1 MRKLI
6 RYSALIYSFFLLFSC
21 TKQEP
26 SIEQRLV
33 RTWNFDTVNSSEN
46 IDSGAYIKFEID
58 LTDDQKKHS
67 FKWEING
74 RKDIGTWEIL
84 DSNELLLSFPLQRIE
99 TDIDSITQSYDEEG
113 NTTVYYFKEND
124 NVATLKD
131 GKFKTKEIQ
140 QRYLINEISN
150 EKLTLVFEGAG
161 QDPSILILPFVYKSK
176 VIPTSISFYSVS
188 RGLLGIAVLIFITF
202 LFSSN
207 KKAINW
213 SLVGKGLGLQ
223 LVLAL
228 AVLYVPF
235 VASFFDA
242 LSAGFMRIIG
252 FTDAGANF
260 VFGQFGTGEIQGPLQ
275 NFAFK
280 ILPTI
285 IFFSALMSMLYYL
298 GILQKVVYIFAW
310 LMRRFMKLS
319 GAESLA
325 AAGNIFLGQTEAPF
339 LVRPYLEKMTK
350 SELMCLMTGGM
361 ATIAGGVLAAYISF
375 LGGDDPEQ
383 SLFFAK
389 HLLTASIMSAPA
401 AVVAAKILVPETEE
415 FNKEMSIP
423 KEKIGSNILEAITN
437 GSTDGL
443 KLAVNV
449 GVMLLVFTAIVYMAN
464 YLLSAVGAFTGLN
477 ELIVQNTSYSELS
490 FQFLLGY
497 LFAPIAGLMGIDNW
511 GDMVLTG
518 QLLGEKTIL
527 NEFYAYAT
535 FGNIKS
541 QFASEKA
548 VVMST
553 YMLCGFA
560 NFASIGIQIGGIG
573 ALIPTRKGLLSKLGV
588 KALIGGTVA
597 SLLTAVVVGMFL

>member
-1 MRKLI
+1 MRNKLL
-6 RYSALIYSFFLLFSC
+6 YVVLLFTLFLSQSC
-21 TKQEP
+21 SKPQAS
-26 SIEQRLV
+26 SIENQISRV
-33 RTWNFDTVNSSEN
+33 WNYDTEIGSTS
-46 IDSGAYIKFEID
+46 IDSATFLNLSKSNDEQTFVW
-58 LTDDQKKHS
+58 S
-67 FKWEING
+67 MNV
-74 RKDIGTWEIL
+74 RKDVGTWTIV
-84 DSNELLLSFPLQRIE
+84 DSNELVLMSPLQNTE
-99 TDIDSITQSYDEEG
+99 SAVDSIAQTFDDNG
-113 NTTVYYFKEND
+113 NTTVHYFKENET
-124 NVATLKD
+124 VATFNE
-131 GKFKTKEIQ
+131 GKFYPKQFIQ
-140 QRYLINEISN
+140 KFNINKLSNTQLHLVYEDESN
-150 EKLTLVFEGAG
+150 EKAGLTVF
-161 QDPSILILPFVYKSK
+161 PFKYKSN
-176 VIPTSISFYSVS
+176 VLPTSISFYSVT
-188 RGLLGIAVLIFITF
+188 RGLIGIFGIIFITF

-207 KKAINW
+207 RKAINW
-213 SLVGKGLGLQ
+213 SLVAKGLILQ
-223 LVLAL
+223 ITLAV

-235 VASFFDA
+235 VASFFDH
-242 LSAGFMRIIG
+242 LSAFFMKIIG
-252 FTDAGANF
+252 YTNAGSDF
-260 VFGQFGTGEIQGPLQ
+260 VFGQFGTGTIQGPLQ
-275 NFAFK
+275 SFAFK

-298 GILQKVVYIFAW
+298 GILQKIVYAFAW
-310 LMRRFMKLS
+310 LMKRFMKLS

-325 AAGNIFLGQTEAPF
+325 AAGNIFLGQTESPF

-361 ATIAGGVLAAYISF
+361 ATIAGGVLAAYIGF

-383 SLFFAK
+383 SMFFAK

-415 FNKEMSIP
+415 FNNEMKIP
-423 KEKIGSNILEAITN
+423 KEKLGSNILEAITN

-449 GVMLLVFTAIVYMAN
+449 GVMLLVFTAVVYMAN
-464 YLLSAVGAFTGLN
+464 DILAGIGNFTGLN
-477 ELIVQNTSYSELS
+477 ELIAANTGYQELS

-497 LFAPIAGLMGIDNW
+497 AFAPIAGLMGVDNW
-511 GDMVLTG
+511 NDMVLTG

-535 FGNIKS
+535 FGDLKS
-541 QFASEKA
+541 QFLSQKS
-548 VVMST
+548 VVMAT

-573 ALIPTRKGLLSKLGV
+573 ALIPSRKGTLSKLGV